1 MLHRRALLTAAA
13 VAGFIPAAPA
23 ILRADETPGVTATEI
38 RIGNTMPY
46 SGPASA
52 YGTIGKAI
60 AAMFRMANDQ
70 GGFAGRKVNFISYDD
85 GYSPPKTVE
94 QIRRLIE
101 EDKVAALFAT
111 LGTPTNSAIVR
122 YVNQKKVPHLFLATG
137 ADKWGDYKEHPWTIG
152 WQPSYV
158 TEVAGLC
165 QVHPRSRNPMRRSA
179 SCIRTTISGKT
190 TCTACRDILK
200 DRYDKQVTTA
210 SYEVTDATIDSQ
222 LVSLQSA
229 GVDVLM
235 TVATP
240 KFAAQSIR
248 KVAEMNWKPL
258 HVLTSV
264 SVSVGAVMI
273 PAGPENGIGIISSA
287 YLKDPTDPR
296 WDNDAGMNE
305 WRAFMAKYYPDGD
318 VKDLGNVSGFGL
330 THTMMAVLK
339 QCGNDFSRENMLK
352 QATHLHDLENPVLL
366 PGIKINTSPTNYRPI
381 RQLQLMRWTGKTWD
395 LFGDIIAG
403 ARPEA
408 SLFISRP
415 ELSGDSSQFE
425 TSGAPASGRS
435 LRNS

>member
-1 MLHRRALLTAAA
+1 MLHRRSLLTAATA
-13 VAGFIPAAPA
+13 SVLVPAAPA
-23 ILRADETPGVTATEI
+23 ILRAAESPGVTGTEI

-94 QIRRLIE
+94 QTRRLIE
-101 EDKVAALFAT
+101 DDKVAALFAD

-122 YVNQKKVPHLFLATG
+122 YVNQKQVPHLFLATG

-158 TEVAGLC
+158 TES
-165 QVHPRSRNPMRRSA
+165 QVYGKYILAQKPDAKIGILYQNDDFGKDYLRGMRDA
-179 SCIRTTISGKT
+179 
-190 TCTACRDILK
+190 LK
-200 DRYDKQVTTA
+200 DRYDHQVTA
-210 SYEVTDATIDSQ
+210 VSFEVTDATIDSQ

-229 GVDVLM
+229 NVDVLM
-235 TVATP
+235 TIATP

-248 KVAEMNWKPL
+248 KVAEMKWKPI
-258 HVLTSV
+258 HVLSGV

-273 PAGPENGIGIISSA
+273 PAGLENGIGIISSA
-287 YLKDPTDPR
+287 YVKDPTDPR
-296 WDNDAGMNE
+296 WDNDAGMKE

-318 VKDLGNVSGFGL
+318 LKDGGNVSGFGL
-330 THTMMAVLK
+330 THTMTTVLRN
-339 QCGNDFSRENMLK
+339 CGNDLSRENIMK
-352 QATHLHDLENPVLL
+352 QATNLRDLANPVLL
-366 PGIKINTSPTNYRPI
+366 PGIKINTNPTNYHPV

-403 ARPEA
+403 ENA
-408 SLFISRP
+408 
-415 ELSGDSSQFE
+415 
-425 TSGAPASGRS
+425 
-435 LRNS
+435 